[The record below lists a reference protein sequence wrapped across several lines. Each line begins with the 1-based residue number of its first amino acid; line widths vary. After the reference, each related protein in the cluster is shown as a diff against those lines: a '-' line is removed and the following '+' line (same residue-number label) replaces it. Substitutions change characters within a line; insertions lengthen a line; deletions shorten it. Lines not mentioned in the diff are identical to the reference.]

1 MNEKAVAKIDD
12 QSGIVVRVSERLA
25 LPKGAR
31 LYENGLELPSGI
43 TFDDWKN
50 VVTSIHT
57 EIEATA
63 SRANCLTWAIA
74 DAINYGEAEFGEMYA
89 QWVDQ
94 TDYAYGSLANIAW
107 VGREVPLTIRQP
119 ELSFYQH
126 QAVAPLDD
134 LDAKQAWLKKA
145 VNENLS
151 GRGLSQAIEHDKILA
166 NGGDPTRYEVE
177 KKVGRSVDA
186 FRDLDV
192 RQWAPVLWTKL
203 LWPLRHLCGNE
214 DYRTFLDNLKK
225 HLEMEAKHG
234 D

>member
-1 MNEKAVAKIDD
+1 MSEKAVTTSK
-12 QSGIVVRVSERLA
+12 QTNVVVRVSERLT
-25 LPKGAR
+25 LPQGAR

-43 TFDDWKN
+43 TFNDWKG
-50 VVTSIHT
+50 VVASIHA

-107 VGREVPLTIRQP
+107 VGREVPLAIRRP

-134 LDAKQAWLKKA
+134 LAQKQAWLKKA
-145 VNENLS
+145 AEEGLS
-151 GRGLSQAIEHDKILA
+151 GRGLSQAIEHDKITA
-166 NGGDPTRYEVE
+166 NGGDPTRYEAE

-186 FRDLDV
+186 FHDLDIKH
-192 RQWAPVLWTKL
+192 WAPVLWTKL
-203 LWPLRHLCGNE
+203 LWPLRHLCGSA
-214 DYRTFLDNLKK
+214 DYQAFLHSLKK
-225 HLEMEAKHG
+225 HLEMEARHEH
-234 D
+234 